1 MVTFGSY
8 PPAVEAGL
16 LIGAVLV
23 EALVLYVGY
32 GALEGMVGQQLLDR
46 IKRT

>member
-1 MVTFGSY
+1 MVTLGSY
-8 PPAVEAGL
+8 PPAMEAAL

-32 GALEGMVGQQLLDR
+32 GAMEQFVGPQLLDR
-46 IKRT
+46 ITQT